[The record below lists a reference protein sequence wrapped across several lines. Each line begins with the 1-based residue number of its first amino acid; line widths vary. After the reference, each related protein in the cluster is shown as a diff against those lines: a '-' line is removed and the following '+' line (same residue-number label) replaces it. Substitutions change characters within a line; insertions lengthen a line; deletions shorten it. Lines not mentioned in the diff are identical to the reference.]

1 MSMLS
6 TMLRYLT
13 THWEYVGQL
22 TAEHIRIVFIAN
34 GLAVVLGLAL
44 GIFISKRG
52 REGLAEFVLYV
63 AGILLTVPSLA
74 LYGILMAILKALG
87 LMSIGLVPVVV
98 ALTLYGLLPILRNTT
113 TAVRGIDPAMIEAG
127 RGMGM
132 SETQILWRVKIPLA
146 VPAIMA
152 GLRQA
157 VVMNVGIAAIGA
169 YIGAGGLGQLIF
181 RGVAN
186 TRADLVLVGALCVS
200 LLAIGLDVA
209 FGVVERLSTPRGLR
223 KGARG

>member
-1 MSMLS
+1 MLS
-6 TMLRYLT
+6 TTWHYLVG
-13 THWEYVGQL
+13 HWSYVGQL
-22 TAEHIRIVFIAN
+22 TLEHIRIVFLAN
-34 GLAVVLGLAL
+34 GLAVVIGLAL
-44 GIFISKRG
+44 GIFVSKRG
-52 REGLAEFVLYV
+52 REGLAELVLYV

-74 LYGILMAILKALG
+74 LYGILMALLKALG

-113 TAVRGIDPAMIEAG
+113 TAIRGIDPAMIDAG

-132 SETQILWRVKIPLA
+132 SEGQILWRVRIPLA

-157 VVMNVGIAAIGA
+157 IVMNVGIAAIGA

-181 RGVAN
+181 RGIAN
-186 TRADLVLVGALCVS
+186 TRADLVLAGAICVS
-200 LLAIGLDVA
+200 LLAVVLDVTLGA
-209 FGVVERLSTPRGLR
+209 VERLSMPRGVR
-223 KGARG
+223 KEGQG

>member
-1 MSMLS
+1 MLS
-6 TMLRYLT
+6 TTWHYLAG
-13 THWEYVGQL
+13 HWSYIGQL
-22 TAEHIRIVFIAN
+22 TLEHIRIVLLAN
-34 GLAVVLGLAL
+34 GLAVVIGLAL

-52 REGLAEFVLYV
+52 REGLAELVLYV

-74 LYGILMAILKALG
+74 LYGILMAVLKALG

-113 TAVRGIDPAMIEAG
+113 TAIRGIDPALIDAG

-132 SETQILWRVKIPLA
+132 SEGQILWRVRIPLA

-157 VVMNVGIAAIGA
+157 IVMNVGIAAIGA

-181 RGVAN
+181 RGIAN
-186 TRADLVLVGALCVS
+186 TRADLVLAGAICVS
-200 LLAIGLDVA
+200 LLAVVLDVTLGA
-209 FGVVERLSTPRGLR
+209 VERLSTPRGVR
-223 KGARG
+223 KEGQG

>member
-1 MSMLS
+1 MLS
-6 TMLRYLT
+6 TTWRYLT
-13 THWEYVGQL
+13 SHWVYVGQL
-22 TAEHIRIVFIAN
+22 TVEHIRIVLIAN
-34 GLAVVLGLAL
+34 GLAVVIGLTL

-52 REGLAEFVLYV
+52 REGLAELVLHV

-74 LYGILMAILKALG
+74 LYGILMAVLKSLG

-113 TAVRGIDPAMIEAG
+113 TAIRGIDPALIEAG

-132 SETQILWRVKIPLA
+132 SERQILWRVRIPLA

-157 VVMNVGIAAIGA
+157 IVMNVGIAAIGA

-181 RGVAN
+181 RGIAN
-186 TRADLVLVGALCVS
+186 TRADLVLAGAICVS
-200 LLAIGLDVA
+200 LLAVGLDVA
-209 FGVVERLSTPRGLR
+209 LGAVERLSTPRGIR
-223 KGARG
+223 KEGRA

>member
-1 MSMLS
+1 ML
-6 TMLRYLT
+6 TTTLRYLT
-13 THWEYVGQL
+13 THWAYVGQL
-22 TAEHIRIVFIAN
+22 TVEHIRIVLLAN
-34 GLAVVLGLAL
+34 GLAVVIGLAL

-52 REGLAEFVLYV
+52 REGLAELVLYT

-74 LYGILMAILKALG
+74 LYGILMAVLKALG
-87 LMSIGLVPVVV
+87 LVSIGLVPVVV

-113 TAVRGIDPAMIEAG
+113 TSLRGIDPAVIEAG

-132 SETQILWRVKIPLA
+132 TEGQILWRVQIPLS
-146 VPAIMA
+146 VPVVMA

-181 RGVAN
+181 RGIAN
-186 TRADLVLVGALCVS
+186 TRPDLVLAGAICVS
-200 LLAIGLDVA
+200 ALAITLDLMLGA
-209 FGVVERLSTPRGLR
+209 VERLSTPRGIR
-223 KGARG
+223 KGARR

>member
-1 MSMLS
+1 MLA
-6 TMLRYLT
+6 TTWHYLT
-13 THWEYVGQL
+13 AHWAYVGQL
-22 TAEHIRIVFIAN
+22 TLEHIRIVFLAN
-34 GLAVVLGLAL
+34 GLAVVIGLAV

-52 REGLAEFVLYV
+52 REGLAELVLYV

-74 LYGILMAILKALG
+74 LYGILMAVLKALG
-87 LMSIGLVPVVV
+87 LLSIGLVPVVV

-132 SETQILWRVKIPLA
+132 SENQILWKVRIPLA

-157 VVMNVGIAAIGA
+157 IVMNVGIAAIGA

-181 RGVAN
+181 RGIAN
-186 TRADLVLVGALCVS
+186 TRADLVLAGAICVS
-200 LLAIGLDVA
+200 LLAVGLDVVL
-209 FGVVERLSTPRGLR
+209 GGVERLSTPRGIR
-223 KGARG
+223 KEGRA

>member
-1 MSMLS
+1 MLS
-6 TMLRYLT
+6 TTWHYLT
-13 THWEYVGQL
+13 THWAYVAQL
-22 TAEHIRIVFIAN
+22 TLEHIRIVFLSNA
-34 GLAVVLGLAL
+34 LAVVIGLAL

-52 REGLAEFVLYV
+52 REGLAEMVLYI

-74 LYGILMAILKALG
+74 LYGILMAVLKALG

-98 ALTLYGLLPILRNTT
+98 ALTLYGLLPILRNTS
-113 TAVRGIDPAMIEAG
+113 TALRGIDLALVEAG

-132 SETQILWRVKIPLA
+132 SEGQILRRVRLPLA

-157 VVMNVGIAAIGA
+157 MVMNVGIAAIGA

-181 RGVAN
+181 RGIAN
-186 TRADLVLVGALCVS
+186 TRADLVLAGAICVS
-200 LLAIGLDVA
+200 LLAVGLDVVLGA
-209 FGVVERLSTPRGLR
+209 VERLSTPRGIR
-223 KGARG
+223 RERRA

>member
-1 MSMLS
+1 MLV
-6 TMLRYLT
+6 TTLRYLT
-13 THWEYVGQL
+13 THWAYVGQL
-22 TAEHIRIVFIAN
+22 TVEHIRIVLLAN
-34 GLAVVLGLAL
+34 GLAVVIGLAL

-52 REGLAEFVLYV
+52 REGLAELVLYA

-74 LYGILMAILKALG
+74 LYGILMAVLKALG
-87 LMSIGLVPVVV
+87 LVSIGLVPVVV

-113 TAVRGIDPAMIEAG
+113 TSLRGIDPAVIEAG

-132 SETQILWRVKIPLA
+132 TEGQILWRVQIPLS
-146 VPAIMA
+146 VPVVMA

-181 RGVAN
+181 RGIAN
-186 TRADLVLVGALCVS
+186 TRPDLVLAGAICVS
-200 LLAIGLDVA
+200 ALAITLDLMLGA
-209 FGVVERLSTPRGLR
+209 VERLSTPRGIR